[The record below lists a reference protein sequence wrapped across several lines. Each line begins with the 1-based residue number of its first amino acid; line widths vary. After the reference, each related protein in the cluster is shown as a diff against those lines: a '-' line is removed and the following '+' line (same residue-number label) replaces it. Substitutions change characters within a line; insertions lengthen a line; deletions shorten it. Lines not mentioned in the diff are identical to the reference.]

1 MLKLKE
7 ANYLALHDKR
17 RIYSHLPP
25 QFETVQFDLYVH
37 IKDVTDWIHQTLDG
51 RFYVG
56 PYVTTNY
63 HKSTTYDY
71 GDPAGLQGQPIVAHW
86 SGESAS
92 RYVAG
97 FEEASEASYFAL
109 LLDTFNSGYRD

>member
-7 ANYLALHDKR
+7 ASYLALHDKR

-25 QFETVQFDLYVH
+25 HFEIVQFDLYVH
-37 IKDVTDWIHQTLDG
+37 IKDVTDWIHQTLEG

-63 HKSTTYDY
+63 PKSTAYHSY
-71 GDPAGLQGQPIVAHW
+71 GSNGMQPTVPNW
-86 SGESAS
+86 EGESAS
-92 RYVAG
+92 MYVAG
-97 FEEASEASYFAL
+97 FEEVSEASYFAL